1 MPVPSPASF
10 TNALTF
16 GHLLVWRSPRGCGDV
31 RERDRLRRSSG
42 EIGRENRN
50 GTRKLRAVRARV
62 HGKRL
67 SLGGVRL
74 HSRASSDAIGV
85 VQTDGEEQKKTLH
98 TSYRQTWW
106 HTDEGAFLERA
117 LEGNSGVRRR
127 SRRVRAEVQNDDR
140 VEIQNESGDGAE
152 DDPTQSPSGP
162 DSRFPRVFNTTAYGH
177 ER

>member
-1 MPVPSPASF
+1 MGDEIHLQVQSIARLPGRSF
-10 TNALTF
+10 QT
-16 GHLLVWRSPRGCGDV
+16 VWRMGRLVLCVSWGPAPHSMSTSRSPIRSGMVLDRGL
-31 RERDRLRRSSG
+31 LR
-42 EIGRENRN
+42 
-50 GTRKLRAVRARV
+50 V
-62 HGKRL
+62 
-67 SLGGVRL
+67 
-74 HSRASSDAIGV
+74 
-85 VQTDGEEQKKTLH
+85 EEQKKTLH